1 MKNEN
6 RGYNCSM
13 NPPQA
18 PTQFAIA
25 YKESAAGE
33 GEKVADYLKQNGIH
47 SMYSGKLNHPDLE
60 QVISSGKVDV
70 LIALGGDGTM
80 LNASNLCAQA
90 GVSILGINMGSIGFL
105 MELQRTDWRDYMPR
119 LLKGDYRREERMLL
133 RACHYRAEKQLGEW
147 EVVNEVVVCRGQ
159 MVKPIRLHASVNGYP
174 MASYVADGLI
184 AATPTGSTA
193 YALAAGG
200 AILPPELRNILIV
213 AVAPH
218 LSMDRAIIL
227 AEGSSVTITVNTTH
241 QAVLSADGHA
251 PVTLEDNDQVRVEA
265 SQRNVTFIRF
275 HDPGYFYRNLNRY
288 MEQNPSSGAK

>member
-1 MKNEN
+1 
-6 RGYNCSM
+6 M
-13 NPPQA
+13 NPA
-18 PTQFAIA
+18 HIPTQFAIA
-25 YKESAAGE
+25 YKESAANE
-33 GEKVADYLKQNGIH
+33 GENVEDFLRQKGIH
-47 SMYSGKLNHPDLE
+47 SIYCGKLDDRDLE
-60 QVISSGKVDV
+60 QVISSGKVEV
-70 LIALGGDGTM
+70 LIVLGGDGSM
-80 LNASNLCAQA
+80 LNASQLCAKA

-105 MELQRTDWRDYMPR
+105 MELQRTDWREYMQR
-119 LLKGDYRREERMLL
+119 LLKGDYRSEERMLL
-133 RACHYRAEKQLGEW
+133 CARHYRAEQQLGEW

-159 MVKPIRLHASVNGYP
+159 MVKPIRLHASVDGYP

-200 AILPPELRNILIV
+200 AILPPELRNILVV

-227 AEGSSVTITVNTTH
+227 AEGSTVTITVNTSH

-251 PVTLEDNDQVRVEA
+251 PVTLEDNDQVQVEA